1 MLLAVGFG
9 AAARLLREA
18 AALPFAVLLD
28 AGDFVLLLVLLPEAL
43 PAGWLE
49 GLPIAFAFAG
59 GFFAVE
65 AGAGFCAWAA
75 TSPGTV
81 KASREPTAIANPT
94 FVQLLNIASL
104 CKKPYTLYS
113 KPGSP

>member
-18 AALPFAVLLD
+18 AVLLPFAVLPE
-28 AGDFVLLLVLLPEAL
+28 AFVLLLALLPAAL
-43 PAGWLE
+43 PVVV
-49 GLPIAFAFAG
+49 AFPFAG

-65 AGAGFCAWAA
+65 VECAGLFVWAIP
-75 TSPGTV
+75 SSGTV
-81 KASREPTAIANPT
+81 KASREPTTMANPT

-104 CKKPYTLYS
+104 CKIAIPLL
-113 KPGSP
+113 

>member
-18 AALPFAVLLD
+18 VPLPFAV
-28 AGDFVLLLVLLPEAL
+28 AAFVLLLALLPTAL
-43 PAGWLE
+43 PVVV
-49 GLPIAFAFAG
+49 AFPFAG

-65 AGAGFCAWAA
+65 EGCVGFFVWAA
-75 TSPGTV
+75 SCTV
-81 KASREPTAIANPT
+81 KASREPTTMANPT

-104 CKKPYTLYS
+104 YKYRYTFTLS
-113 KPGSP
+113 LVVSL

>member
-18 AALPFAVLLD
+18 VPLPFAVE
-28 AGDFVLLLVLLPEAL
+28 AFVLLLALLPALLPAAL
-43 PAGWLE
+43 PVVV
-49 GLPIAFAFAG
+49 AFPFAG

-65 AGAGFCAWAA
+65 EGCAGFFVWAA
-75 TSPGTV
+75 SGTV
-81 KASREPTAIANPT
+81 KASREPTTMANPT

-104 CKKPYTLYS
+104 SKYRYTFTLS
-113 KPGSP
+113 LVVSL